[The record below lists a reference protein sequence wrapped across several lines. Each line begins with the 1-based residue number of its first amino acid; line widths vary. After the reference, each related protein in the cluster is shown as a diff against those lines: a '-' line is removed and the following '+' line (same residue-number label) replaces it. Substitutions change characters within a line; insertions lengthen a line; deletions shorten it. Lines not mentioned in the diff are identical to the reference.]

1 MIEWRHGADAHE
13 FLGADLYLGDAN
25 IIVEMRNDMLGHA
38 LDWLLAMQAAP
49 YNGRTSPRGVVKK
62 PQMPAQLWQ
71 VQPSITS
78 WIAMDNPRWNWLISI
93 RRHPAGALIVCA
105 FFAVAAGFFLRG
117 GVAAHQRLAAADD
130 PAAVADQALTA
141 TFNRDLAE
149 REIRSALAADDL
161 DLAQSFVDLAAERNV
176 AIDPALPAQ
185 IKQTETD
192 QHTLSNTA
200 GRFAHGLWTGE
211 PSDLASLAGTAF
223 GDLFVFGDIRDAARE
238 GTRYLTGRQYD
249 PWILGL
255 AGAGIAITAATYAS
269 FGATAP
275 ERVGVSLVKAA
286 RRTGRL
292 NPALAVRVA
301 REAVKVEGAGGLVGI
316 AQNTGRIEAK
326 AGSQAA
332 LDGLAIAQEPQDV
345 SRLARLAAAKGG
357 KTRAIVKLLGRAA
370 IVLTASV
377 IELASWLLWAG
388 FALLGFCASCKAATE
403 RATQRYLDRRKLR
416 SAMTAV
422 ALSP

>member
-1 MIEWRHGADAHE
+1 
-13 FLGADLYLGDAN
+13 
-25 IIVEMRNDMLGHA
+25 
-38 LDWLLAMQAAP
+38 MQAAP
-49 YNGRTSPRGVVKK
+49 YNGRTSRGVVKK

-93 RRHPAGALIVCA
+93 RRHPAGALILCA
-105 FFAVAAGFFLRG
+105 FFAIAAGYFLRG

-130 PAAVADQALTA
+130 PAAAADQALTV

-149 REIRSALAADDL
+149 REIRSALAAGDL
-161 DLAQSFVDLAAERNV
+161 DLAQSFVDLAAERSV
-176 AIDPALPAQ
+176 AIDPALAAQ
-185 IKQTETD
+185 VKQTETD

-200 GRFAHGLWTGE
+200 GRFVHGLWTGE
-211 PSDLASLAGTAF
+211 PTDVASLAGTAF

-292 NPALAVRVA
+292 NPALALRVA
-301 REAVKVEGAGGLVGI
+301 REAVKVEGAGGLVGL

-332 LDGLAIAQEPQDV
+332 LDSLAIAQEPQDV

-370 IVLTASV
+370 IVLTASA

-403 RATQRYLDRRKLR
+403 RTTQRYLDRRKLR
-416 SAMTAV
+416 SAMAAA

>member
-1 MIEWRHGADAHE
+1 MENLTGTRLIA
-13 FLGADLYLGDAN
+13 LG
-25 IIVEMRNDMLGHA
+25 
-38 LDWLLAMQAAP
+38 
-49 YNGRTSPRGVVKK
+49 
-62 PQMPAQLWQ
+62 
-71 VQPSITS
+71 
-78 WIAMDNPRWNWLISI
+78 
-93 RRHPAGALIVCA
+93 RHPAA
-105 FFAVAAGFFLRG
+105 AVALGLLFAIAAGLFLRG

-130 PAAVADQALTA
+130 PAAIADQALAA
-141 TFNRDLAE
+141 TFDRDVAE
-149 REIRSALAADDL
+149 REIRSAIAAGDL

-176 AIDPALPAQ
+176 AIDSTLPAQ
-185 IKQTETD
+185 VKQTEAD
-192 QHTLSNTA
+192 QHTLANTA
-200 GRFAHGLWTGE
+200 GRFVHGLWTGE
-211 PSDLASLAGTAF
+211 PTDFASLAGTAF

-301 REAVKVEGAGGLVGI
+301 REAVKVEGAGGLVGL

-332 LDGLAIAQEPQDV
+332 LDSLAIAHEPQDV
-345 SRLARLAAAKGG
+345 SRMARLAAAKGG

-388 FALLGFCASCKAATE
+388 FALIGFCASCKAAAE
-403 RATQRYLDRRKLR
+403 RATQHYLDRRKLR
-416 SAMTAV
+416 RAIA
-422 ALSP
+422 